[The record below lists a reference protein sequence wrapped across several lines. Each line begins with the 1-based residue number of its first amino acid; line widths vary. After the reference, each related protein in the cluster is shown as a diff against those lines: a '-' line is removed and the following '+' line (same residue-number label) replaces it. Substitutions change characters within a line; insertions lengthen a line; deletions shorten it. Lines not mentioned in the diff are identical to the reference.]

1 MAKKRRYSMDMTTGK
16 LFPKIVSF
24 AVPIM
29 LTGLLQLV
37 YNAADVMVVGRFAGS
52 VSLAA
57 VGATT
62 SLVHLSLN
70 LFLGLATGA
79 GVVVAK
85 HIGAGDGAS
94 VHRTVHSAM
103 LLAIICGIGIGIVGF
118 AFSSSALVA
127 MRIPDDVLPLSAT
140 YLRIFFLGTPA
151 SMIFNFGAAILRATG
166 DSKRPLYILTIS
178 GIVNVV
184 LNLVFV
190 IVFKMNVAGVALATV
205 ISQYLS
211 AVFVLYI
218 LLNINS
224 FVHLSIKK
232 MRFYKDELIDII
244 KIGIP
249 SGIQASLFSLSNV
262 IIQSSIN
269 SFGAAVIAGNT
280 ASSNIDSIIQ
290 TCCSAVSQTAT
301 TFTSQNYGAGQIKR
315 IRRIYFNCVG
325 FTVLIAAIC
334 CVFLLTFGTQ
344 VLGIFS
350 TDPEVIEMGLVR
362 MRLFAVTYV
371 LNSLLDVTTGQMRG
385 LGKSVAPMIVTM
397 AGVCGLRV
405 VWIFTVFRMYR
416 SMEVLYLSYPVSWA
430 VTGAVLFVMYIVTFR
445 KILKRSVRNEVTC
458 AG

>member
-1 MAKKRRYSMDMTTGK
+1 MAKRRYSIDMTTGK

-52 VSLAA
+52 DSLAA

-70 LFLGLATGA
+70 LFLGIATGA
-79 GVVVAK
+79 GVVAAK
-85 HIGAGDGAS
+85 HIGANDGAA

-103 LLAIICGIGIGIVGF
+103 LLALICGIGIGVVGF
-118 AFSSSALVA
+118 AFSSLALEA
-127 MRIPDDVLPLSAT
+127 MSIPEDVLPLSAT

-166 DSKRPLYILTIS
+166 DSKRPLYILTVTGVI
-178 GIVNVV
+178 NVL
-184 LNLVFV
+184 LNLLFV
-190 IVFKMNVAGVALATV
+190 IQFKMNVAGVALATI
-205 ISQYLS
+205 ISQFIS
-211 AVFVLYI
+211 AVLVIYI

-224 FVHLSIKK
+224 IVHLSIKK
-232 MRFYKDELIDII
+232 MRFYKAELLDIV

-249 SGIQASLFSLSNV
+249 SGIHASLFSLSNV

-280 ASSNIDSIIQ
+280 ASSNVDSIIQ

-325 FTVLIAAIC
+325 VTVMIAAVC
-334 CVFLLTFGTQ
+334 CVFLLTFGEQ

-385 LGKSVAPMIVTM
+385 LGKSVIPMIVTM
-397 AGVCGLRV
+397 VGVCGLRV
-405 VWIFTVFRMYR
+405 VWIFTVFQMYR

-430 VTGAVLFVMYIVTFR
+430 VTGAVLLVMYIITFR
-445 KILKRSVRNEVTC
+445 KILKRGVRDEVTC

>member
-1 MAKKRRYSMDMTTGK
+1 MAKRRYSIDMTTGK

-52 VSLAA
+52 DSLAA

-70 LFLGLATGA
+70 LFLGIATGA
-79 GVVVAK
+79 GVVAAK
-85 HIGAGDGAS
+85 HIGANDGAA

-103 LLAIICGIGIGIVGF
+103 LLALICGIGIGVVGF
-118 AFSSSALVA
+118 AFSSLALEA
-127 MRIPDDVLPLSAT
+127 MSIPEDVLPLSAT

-166 DSKRPLYILTIS
+166 DSKRPLYILTVTGVI
-178 GIVNVV
+178 NVL
-184 LNLVFV
+184 LNLLFV
-190 IVFKMNVAGVALATV
+190 IQFKMNVAGVALATI
-205 ISQYLS
+205 ISQFIS
-211 AVFVLYI
+211 AVLVIYI

-224 FVHLSIKK
+224 IVHLSIKK
-232 MRFYKDELIDII
+232 MRFYKAELLDIV

-249 SGIQASLFSLSNV
+249 SGIHASLFSLSNV

-280 ASSNIDSIIQ
+280 ASSNVDSIIQ

-325 FTVLIAAIC
+325 VTVMIAAVC
-334 CVFLLTFGTQ
+334 CVFLLTFGEQ

-385 LGKSVAPMIVTM
+385 LGKSVIPMIVTM
-397 AGVCGLRV
+397 VGVCGLRV
-405 VWIFTVFRMYR
+405 VWIFTVFQMYR

-430 VTGAVLFVMYIVTFR
+430 VTGAVLLVMYMITFR
-445 KILKRSVRNEVTC
+445 KILKRGVRDEVTC

>member
-1 MAKKRRYSMDMTTGK
+1 MAKNRYSIDMTTGK

-24 AVPIM
+24 AIPIM

-37 YNAADVMVVGRFAGS
+37 YNAADVIVVGRFAGS
-52 VSLAA
+52 DSLAA

-79 GVVVAK
+79 GVVAAK
-85 HIGAGDGAS
+85 HIGANDGAA
-94 VHRTVHSAM
+94 VHRTVHSSM
-103 LLAIICGIGIGIVGF
+103 LLALICGIGIGVVGF
-118 AFSSSALVA
+118 AFSSLALEA
-127 MRIPDDVLPLSAT
+127 MSIPNDVLPLSAT

-151 SMIFNFGAAILRATG
+151 SMVFNFGAAILRATG
-166 DSKRPLYILTIS
+166 DSKRPLYILTVT
-178 GIVNVV
+178 GIINVL
-184 LNLVFV
+184 LNLLFV
-190 IVFKMNVAGVALATV
+190 IQFKMNVAGVALATI
-205 ISQYLS
+205 ISQFIS
-211 AVFVLYI
+211 AVLVIYI

-224 FVHLSIKK
+224 VVHLSIKK
-232 MRFYKDELIDII
+232 MRFYKAELLDIV

-249 SGIQASLFSLSNV
+249 SGIHASLFSFSNV

-280 ASSNIDSIIQ
+280 ASSNVDSIIQ

-325 FTVLIAAIC
+325 VTVMIAAVC
-334 CVFLLTFGTQ
+334 CVFLLTFGEQ

-350 TDPEVIEMGLVR
+350 TDAEVIEMGLVR

-385 LGKSVAPMIVTM
+385 LGKSVIPMIVTM

-405 VWIFTVFRMYR
+405 VWIFTVFQMYR

-430 VTGAVLFVMYIVTFR
+430 VTGAVLLVMYIITFR
-445 KILKRSVRNEVTC
+445 KILKRSVRDEVTC